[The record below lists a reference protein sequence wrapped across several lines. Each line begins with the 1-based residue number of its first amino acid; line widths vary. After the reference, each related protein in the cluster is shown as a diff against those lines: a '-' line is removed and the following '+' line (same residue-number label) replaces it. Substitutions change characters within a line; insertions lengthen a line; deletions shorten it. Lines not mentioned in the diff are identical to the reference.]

1 MTQLCGRSEVGLW
14 VVMQQCGLSEARLW
28 FVKSHRKTKGLA
40 FQIQIKILNK
50 GWFYVTWELERVT
63 IMQLIAT
70 G

>member
-1 MTQLCGRSEVGLW
+1 
-14 VVMQQCGLSEARLW
+14 MQQCGLSEARLW